1 MEATPN
7 SIPRIRAIANV
18 VSVGSAGYRKLVTT
32 GGVASGWAAEDGAR
46 AETATPTFAEIAPP
60 MGDLFANPAASQAM
74 LADAGFDVECALARE
89 IAAELA
95 RVEGHAFVNGRSEEH
110 TSETQSLMRITIAV
124 FCLKT

>member
-60 MGDLFANPAASQAM
+60 MGDLFANPAARQA
-74 LADAGFDVECALARE
+74 LLDDAGF
-89 IAAELA
+89 
-95 RVEGHAFVNGRSEEH
+95 RSEERRVGKECVRTCRSRLLPVH
-110 TSETQSLMRITIAV
+110 SQKKLIDHVIMLRIIT
-124 FCLKT
+124 